1 MAQKRKKKPQDLTRE
16 FLDMVDPS
24 SVVRE
29 DDMGRIG
36 SVVGGLKD
44 VQAMVDPSSLVR
56 EDEMGRIGS
65 VVGGLKD
72 VLDQIS
78 TPRKKEA
85 QRGLSGQ
92 MDVQAILDQISTPR
106 KKEAPRGT
114 GGVQAIIEEILKG
127 RRRQ

>member
-29 DDMGRIG
+29 DEMGRIG

-44 VQAMVDPSSLVR
+44 VQAILDQISTPRKKKAPRGM
-56 EDEMGRIGS
+56 
-65 VVGGLKD
+65 D
-72 VLDQIS
+72 VQAILDQIS

-85 QRGLSGQ
+85 PRG